1 MLRSMSGRLTFSSS
15 AKKQK
20 KDERERKRLEQEEA
34 AAEEHRQ
41 AQEKLRLEQRQAA
54 LQEEQRKLQEEERKL
69 QEAAT
74 QREVERLAEMA
85 RRSAG
90 KICEKV
96 PKSMRVMRPEN
107 MESLFELNAQPL
119 GQGQMSTIFHARK
132 RDDGE
137 WVLLKIFN
145 LPVLEQSQRALGKA
159 ANEAEALSLIPPHPN
174 IVRLHAIV
182 CAPTECALTV
192 DSAADD
198 LLSLLDVYGG
208 FLPEDH
214 TRPLMRQV
222 FLAVAHLHSHRWAHC
237 DLKPEHISLAAWR
250 QRRQRYKRAD
260 GDGRHGR

>member
-1 MLRSMSGRLTFSSS
+1 
-15 AKKQK
+15 
-20 KDERERKRLEQEEA
+20 
-34 AAEEHRQ
+34 
-41 AQEKLRLEQRQAA
+41 
-54 LQEEQRKLQEEERKL
+54 
-69 QEAAT
+69 
-74 QREVERLAEMA
+74 
-85 RRSAG
+85 
-90 KICEKV
+90 
-96 PKSMRVMRPEN
+96 

-214 TRPLMRQV
+214 ARPSCDRSSSLSPTSTLTGGRTATSN
-222 FLAVAHLHSHRWAHC
+222 LSTSLSCGVA
-237 DLKPEHISLAAWR
+237 AAAAAL
-250 QRRQRYKRAD
+250 QT
-260 GDGRHGR
+260 G

>member
-74 QREVERLAEMA
+74 QREVERLLRWPGEALE
-85 RRSAG
+85 RS
-90 KICEKV
+90 V
-96 PKSMRVMRPEN
+96 KSAQVDAVMRPEN

-145 LPVLEQSQRALGKA
+145 LPVLEQSQRARKA
-159 ANEAEALSLIPPHPN
+159 ANEAEA
-174 IVRLHAIV
+174 
-182 CAPTECALTV
+182 
-192 DSAADD
+192 
-198 LLSLLDVYGG
+198 
-208 FLPEDH
+208 
-214 TRPLMRQV
+214 
-222 FLAVAHLHSHRWAHC
+222 
-237 DLKPEHISLAAWR
+237 
-250 QRRQRYKRAD
+250 
-260 GDGRHGR
+260 